1 MSPEEN
7 KALVSRFNEEVFGK
21 RNLAAIDE
29 FITPDQIDH
38 SLPSNL
44 PNTREGTRQ
53 AIAMTLKAFP
63 DLNYQVEDMIA
74 DGDKVITRYTTR
86 GTQRGPFGPIPPTR
100 KRVAVS
106 GIVVTRIADGKI
118 VEQWGIDD
126 RLAMLQQLGL
136 IPVLFGFIFFAG
148 FTAGMGL
155 TVVLRTVFKK
165 FQVLS

>member
-29 FITPDQIDH
+29 FITPDQVDH
-38 SLPSNL
+38 SLPSGL

-74 DGDKVITRYTTR
+74 EGDKVVIRYTTL
-86 GTQRGPFGPIPPTR
+86 GTQKGPFGPIPPTR

-106 GIVVTRIADGKI
+106 GIVITRIADGKI
-118 VEQWGIDD
+118 VEQWGLDD

-136 IPVLFGFIFFAG
+136 IPALFGFIFFAG
-148 FTAGMGL
+148 LTTGIGL
-155 TVVLRTVFKK
+155 MALLRKVFK
-165 FQVLS
+165 

>member
-29 FITPDQIDH
+29 FITPDQVDH
-38 SLPSNL
+38 SLPSGL
-44 PNTREGTRQ
+44 PNTREGTKQ

-74 DGDKVITRYTTR
+74 EGDKVVIRYTTI
-86 GTQRGPFGPIPPTR
+86 GTQQGPFGPIPPTR

-106 GIVVTRIADGKI
+106 GMVITRIADGKI
-118 VEQWGIDD
+118 VEQWGLDD
-126 RLAMLQQLGL
+126 QMGMLQQLGV
-136 IPVLFGFIFFAG
+136 IPALFGIVFLAG
-148 FTAGMGL
+148 LVAGMGL
-155 TVVLRTVFKK
+155 LVLLRKVRK
-165 FQVLS
+165 

>member
-38 SLPSNL
+38 SLPSSL

-63 DLNYQVEDMIA
+63 DLNFQVEDMIA
-74 DGDKVITRYTTR
+74 DGDKVVTRYTTR

-118 VEQWGIDD
+118 VEQWGLDD

-136 IPVLFGFIFFAG
+136 IPALFGFIFFAG

-155 TVVLRTVFKK
+155 IAVLRRVFK
-165 FQVLS
+165 